1 MKPNMHLSSET
12 IDQIVRN
19 VMRDMQ
25 SRKPATSFA
34 VPVTRQLT
42 DDLTSVVR
50 IDSKVITEEVLVKAN
65 AAGRAVALSPA
76 AVMTPSARDFIRRNA
91 VRLASRVHGSA
102 AATSRLVI
110 GIGAD
115 SMAVSAAG
123 AAGWRSLMTATEIEA
138 ATIAAQHEFPGIV
151 ICGGEPSV
159 VACLLNRNPEMRA
172 AVITRSTDLVTL
184 TTVMNPQVVCLESS
198 GWSFGELLRLLR
210 SLATSTAAPA
220 SWNELSAG
228 GVR

>member
-1 MKPNMHLSSET
+1 MHLSSDT

-25 SRKPATSFA
+25 SRKSSTSLA
-34 VPVTRQLT
+34 APVTRQLT

-50 IDSKVITEEVLVKAN
+50 IDSKVITEEVLVRAN

-76 AVMTPSARDFIRRNA
+76 AVMTPSGRDFIRRNA

-115 SMAVSAAG
+115 S
-123 AAGWRSLMTATEIEA
+123 RR
-138 ATIAAQHEFPGIV
+138 FP
-151 ICGGEPSV
+151 
-159 VACLLNRNPEMRA
+159 R
-172 AVITRSTDLVTL
+172 
-184 TTVMNPQVVCLESS
+184 LEQPD
-198 GWSFGELLRLLR
+198 GDR
-210 SLATSTAAPA
+210 
-220 SWNELSAG
+220 
-228 GVR
+228 